1 MQIIVTKDLL
11 QKYFDGNCTDEE
23 AGAVEDYLAGED
35 TSLLDSIF
43 NHHLQEAQIT
53 DPQVDAV
60 FLQEKKKIFRLLT
73 PVTPVRAVR
82 WLAAAS
88 ILLVAV
94 LGGIRLWRPSPA
106 NVPPGQQLAAVEW
119 LKVSNDDAA
128 SVKKVRLPDGSTI
141 YLNVHASVVYD
152 RNSFNVGRREMTLT
166 GEAYFQV
173 AHDPKRPFVIHA
185 GNSITTVLGTS
196 FNIDAYDSE
205 DEVNVTLVEG
215 KVNVRS
221 GEWAYDMMPN
231 QRVTI
236 AQSVKSTIKS
246 VDAIEYSKWI
256 RNGELVFDH
265 MPLRKAIKKLSAIYG
280 VDIQIDRR
288 VIEHQYFVKGTFARA
303 QVEKVLSSLL
313 FIHALKY
320 KKQDGKYT
328 ITL

>member
-1 MQIIVTKDLL
+1 MKIIVTKDLL
-11 QKYFDGNCTDEE
+11 KSYFDGKCTDEE

-43 NHHLQEAQIT
+43 NEQLKEGQIA
-53 DPQVDAV
+53 DPEVDAV
-60 FLQEKKKIFRLLT
+60 FMNERKKILRLLT
-73 PVTPVRAVR
+73 PVTSIPAVR

-94 LGGIRLWRPSPA
+94 LGGIRLWRSSPVNTPSK
-106 NVPPGQQLAAVEW
+106 QQLAAVEW
-119 LKVSNDDAA
+119 LKVSNDEAA

-141 YLNVHASVVYD
+141 YLNVHASVLYD
-152 RNSFNVGRREMTLT
+152 KNSFNVRRREMTLS

-173 AHDPKRPFVIHA
+173 AHDPQKPFVIHA

-205 DEVNVTLVEG
+205 DEVNITLVEG

-221 GEWAYDMMPN
+221 GEWTYDMMPD

-236 AQSVKSTIKS
+236 DGSVKSTIKS
-246 VDAIEYSKWI
+246 VNAIEYSKWT

-280 VDIQIDRR
+280 VNIQIDDR
-288 VIEHQYFVKGTFARA
+288 VIQHQYFVKGTFARA
-303 QVEKVLSSLL
+303 HVEEVLSSLL

-320 KKQDGKYT
+320 KKHDGKYT